1 MNSTDILASLPA
13 SLEWMVFFRL
23 SAIQPWAHETQM
35 KAMFFLPEQIDLEP
49 FSHVVLSSQG
59 RYLAPRDGSSLCLVD
74 NVSLQ
79 PGSHQEGSLLDRYR
93 SLLETLPADEPDC
106 LGLGRKTSLPP
117 VVLHVVIKDGYGE
130 ATAIFDRKPSQDHYE
145 LLKAVGVEYRGGY
158 AAGSAF
164 VALFRNRLPIHIHAG
179 ALAGYSRTGNCNEF
193 FLNHGEIDRNLEA
206 GLIKA
211 SEGMTTWGRETG
223 LCAAGRLAS
232 LVRQTCLAMTC
243 QPPPPQKR
251 FGYGD
256 LVPLGF
262 LLKALNQSSRETLVR
277 PRAQLRERLLAGREG
292 LLWPFHSR
300 RLVTATDSVL
310 ILQALPDRDGVE
322 ALERFSTGRGQ
333 YCPQLWSQT
342 KQPDRMVITEANAH
356 WCQPDFATTCLVRS
370 LRAEVGLSQVTP
382 LEYLEDHFETR
393 SGLYFANPYLTD
405 WALASALQGDS
416 DAIELKSRLLQQI
429 VAGMKDDHSFGAYDV
444 ALSTSF
450 AILALAALG
459 CRGRLLRLAQ
469 LRLLEMM
476 DTAVGMWPEC
486 IPFYSTFFSPGYS
499 QADTPSTANGQ
510 WRSSQILNVNGFR
523 HEVSLYI
530 DSHRIIATAVAVLAL
545 NEPCDPTLRDIELRN
560 ATEVHPRYKCRDH
573 SEYVAEFALP
583 PYLEERQPR
592 SWVA

>member
-1 MNSTDILASLPA
+1 
-13 SLEWMVFFRL
+13 
-23 SAIQPWAHETQM
+23 
-35 KAMFFLPEQIDLEP
+35 MFFLPEQFDLEP

-59 RYLAPRDGSSLCLVD
+59 RYLAPRDGSRLCLVG
-74 NVSLQ
+74 NGNLQ
-79 PGSHQEGSLLDRYR
+79 PGSHQESSLLDRYR

-106 LGLGRKTSLPP
+106 LGLGRKTVLPP

-130 ATAIFDRKPSQDHYE
+130 ATAIFDRQPSQDHYE

-179 ALAGYSRTGNCNEF
+179 ALAGYSRTGNCNQF

-206 GLIKA
+206 GLIEA
-211 SEGMTTWGRETG
+211 SESMTTWGRETG

-232 LVRQTCLAMTC
+232 LARQTCLAMTC
-243 QPPPPQKR
+243 QPPPPEKR

-262 LLKALNQSSRETLVR
+262 LLRALNQSSKETLVR
-277 PRAQLRERLLAGREG
+277 PRAQLRERLLGGREG

-322 ALERFSTGRGQ
+322 ALERFNTNRGQ

-370 LRAEVGLSQVTP
+370 LRAEMGLLQVTP

-405 WALASALQGDS
+405 WALASALQS
-416 DAIELKSRLLQQI
+416 DNDATELKRRLLQEI
-429 VAGMKDDHSFGAYDV
+429 VAGMKDDDSFGAYDV

-486 IPFYSTFFSPGYS
+486 IPFYSTLFSPGHS
-499 QADTPSTANGQ
+499 HVGTPPAVNGNA
-510 WRSSQILNVNGFR
+510 RSSQILNVNGFR
-523 HEVSLYI
+523 HEVSWYI

-560 ATEVHPRYKCRDH
+560 ATEMHPRYKCRDH

-583 PYLEERQPR
+583 PYLKEHQTK